1 MVKYLRQTRR
11 GGADEACSH
20 DREAACSRQRGGA
33 PRAVV
38 ATRMIGA
45 PLGNLAMDR
54 FIGQS
59 TAEAFIDKFGRAI
72 GADVTQS
79 RHTARV
85 MAATAAEEA

>member
-1 MVKYLRQTRR
+1 MRPAVTTAKPP
-11 GGADEACSH
+11 
-20 DREAACSRQRGGA
+20 AAGSVVA
-33 PRAVV
+33 LPTRAVV

>member
-1 MVKYLRQTRR
+1 MRPAVTTAKPP
-11 GGADEACSH
+11 
-20 DREAACSRQRGGA
+20 AAGSVA
-33 PRAVV
+33 APPRAVV

-45 PLGNLAMDR
+45 PLGNLVMDR

-85 MAATAAEEA
+85 MAATAAEET

>member
-1 MVKYLRQTRR
+1 MRPAVTTAKPP
-11 GGADEACSH
+11 
-20 DREAACSRQRGGA
+20 AAGSVAA
-33 PRAVV
+33 PPTRAVV

-45 PLGNLAMDR
+45 PLGNLAMGR

>member
-1 MVKYLRQTRR
+1 MRTAVTTAKPP
-11 GGADEACSH
+11 
-20 DREAACSRQRGGA
+20 AAGSVAA
-33 PRAVV
+33 PPTRAVV

-72 GADVTQS
+72 GADVTQR

>member
-1 MVKYLRQTRR
+1 MRPAVTTAKPP
-11 GGADEACSH
+11 
-20 DREAACSRQRGGA
+20 AAGSVAA
-33 PRAVV
+33 PPTRAVV
-38 ATRMIGA
+38 ATRMIGT
-45 PLGNLAMDR
+45 PLGNLAMDC

-85 MAATAAEEA
+85 MAVTAAEEA

>member
-1 MVKYLRQTRR
+1 MRPAVTTAKPP
-11 GGADEACSH
+11 
-20 DREAACSRQRGGA
+20 AAGSVAA
-33 PRAVV
+33 PPTRAVV

-79 RHTARV
+79 RHTARL

>member
-1 MVKYLRQTRR
+1 
-11 GGADEACSH
+11 
-20 DREAACSRQRGGA
+20 
-33 PRAVV
+33 
-38 ATRMIGA
+38 MIGA

>member
-1 MVKYLRQTRR
+1 MRTAVTTAKPP
-11 GGADEACSH
+11 
-20 DREAACSRQRGGA
+20 AAGSVAA
-33 PRAVV
+33 PPTRAVV

>member
-1 MVKYLRQTRR
+1 MRPAVTTAKPP
-11 GGADEACSH
+11 
-20 DREAACSRQRGGA
+20 AAGSVAA
-33 PRAVV
+33 PPTRAVV